1 MRAAAPGINSN
12 DSNEMLVVFF
22 IAQTSLQRIFSGYLN
37 NTSIFVSKDPL
48 SPAYDPQT
56 IAHRDGQ
63 VEALASILAPCLR
76 NEKPSNM
83 FVYGKTGTGKTLCVK
98 RVVGE
103 LVKTAAENNIHVK
116 TVFVNCKMKKIADT
130 EYRVL
135 AQLCKEFGYDV
146 PATGLP
152 TNRLY
157 EIFYEC
163 LDSCK
168 QSVLLVLDEI
178 DALVSKVGDNILYN
192 LTRVNQDLSH
202 AKLTLIGVTNDLS
215 FSDMLDPRVKSSL
228 SEEELVFSPYNALEL
243 RDILSER
250 SSVAFVGG
258 AVKDGV
264 IQKCAAL
271 AAQEHG
277 DARRALDLL
286 RVAGEIAERN
296 SEKTLEEGHVDR
308 AQEKINLDRVVET
321 VRMQPRQSQAILWA
335 ILNNQHGSLTT
346 GATYERYKE
355 VCKKRGLEILGPRR
369 ASDLMSELGMLGIL
383 SVHTTSK
390 GRRGRTKEIGL
401 LMSRQTQ
408 DNIVGMLKK
417 DFYFE

>member
-1 MRAAAPGINSN
+1 MSQ
-12 DSNEMLVVFF
+12 S
-22 IAQTSLQRIFSGYLN
+22 SLQKIFSGYLKN
-37 NTSIFVSKDPL
+37 AKIFVSKEPMA
-48 SPAYDPQT
+48 SSYDPVN
-56 IAHRDGQ
+56 IAHRDKQ
-63 VEALASILAPCLR
+63 MEMVASILAPCLR
-76 NEKPSNM
+76 NEKPSNT

-98 RVVGE
+98 HVTAE
-103 LVKTAAENNIHVK
+103 LVKTAEENGIQMKV
-116 TVFVNCKMKKIADT
+116 VFINCKMKKVADT

-135 AQLCKEFGYDV
+135 AQLCKEFGYSV

-157 EIFYEC
+157 EIFYES
-163 LDSCK
+163 LDSQK
-168 QSVLLVLDEI
+168 QNVLLVLDEI

-192 LTRVNQDLSH
+192 LTRVNQDLAN

-215 FSDMLDPRVKSSL
+215 FSEALDPRVKSSL
-228 SEEELVFSPYNALEL
+228 NEEEIVFPPYNALEL

-250 SSVAFVGG
+250 AKLAFVTTGL
-258 AVKDGV
+258 KDGV

-296 SEKTLEEGHVDR
+296 GDLSLEEAHVDR
-308 AQEKINLDRVVET
+308 AQEKINADRVLET
-321 VRMQPRQSQAILWA
+321 VRTQPRQSQAILWSIA
-335 ILNNQHGSLTT
+335 NNQDQNLTT
-346 GATYERYKE
+346 GETYERYKA

-369 ASDLMSELGMLGIL
+369 ASDLISELGMLGIL

-390 GRRGRTKEIGL
+390 GRHGRTKEIN
-401 LMSRQTQ
+401 LMLSKHTRE
-408 DNIVGMLKK
+408 NIVEMLKK

>member
-1 MRAAAPGINSN
+1 M
-12 DSNEMLVVFF
+12 
-22 IAQTSLQRIFSGYLN
+22 
-37 NTSIFVSKDPL
+37 SKDPL
-48 SPAYDPQT
+48 SPAYDPHT
-56 IAHRDGQ
+56 IAHRDRQ
-63 VEALASILAPCLR
+63 VETLASILAPCLR
-76 NEKPSNM
+76 NEKPSNT

-103 LVKTAAENNIHVK
+103 LVKAAAENNIQVK

-152 TNRLY
+152 TSRLY

-168 QSVLLVLDEI
+168 QNVLLVLDEI
-178 DALVSKVGDNILYN
+178 DALVARVGDNILYN
-192 LTRVNQDLSH
+192 LTRVNQDLSQ

-228 SEEELVFSPYNALEL
+228 NEEELMFSPYNALEL

-250 SSVAFVGG
+250 SKAAFISNG
-258 AVKDGV
+258 VKDGV

-296 SEKTLEEGHVDR
+296 NEKTLEERHVDR
-308 AQEKINLDRVVET
+308 AQEKINLDRVFET
-321 VRMQPRQSQAILWA
+321 VRVQPKQSQAILWA
-335 ILNNQHGSLTT
+335 VLNNQTASLTT
-346 GATYERYKE
+346 GAAYDKYKE

-369 ASDLMSELGMLGIL
+369 ASDLISELGMLGIL
-383 SVHTTSK
+383 SVRTTSK
-390 GRRGRTKEIGL
+390 GRRGRTKDIGL
-401 LMSRQTQ
+401 LMSKQTQ
-408 DNIVGMLKK
+408 DNIIGMLGK